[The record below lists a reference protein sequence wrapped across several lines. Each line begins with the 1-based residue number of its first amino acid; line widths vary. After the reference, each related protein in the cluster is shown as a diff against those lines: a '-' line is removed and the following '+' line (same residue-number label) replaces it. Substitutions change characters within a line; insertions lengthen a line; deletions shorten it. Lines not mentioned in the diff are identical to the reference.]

1 MTASSLIQR
10 RRNRDSR
17 QLLSNPI
24 ARTLS
29 VAGRLS
35 TRLTTVTLRGR
46 HPAGYVQLEDETR
59 LSDQQGKRMR
69 IRARSGR
76 AVSLL
81 LRRPVSYRGL
91 TFCFECWRART
102 GCVVMASTAYSVAAG
117 SRLQQR
123 RRGSSVRVGN
133 WQTSRRPRLGCGGRR
148 QEAAGVWWTGLLR
161 ERSGRTRCGP
171 SPGWPGRSRRLLA
184 GIPACGSGSHRRLRR
199 RLGRC

>member
-1 MTASSLIQR
+1 
-10 RRNRDSR
+10 
-17 QLLSNPI
+17 
-24 ARTLS
+24 
-29 VAGRLS
+29 
-35 TRLTTVTLRGR
+35 
-46 HPAGYVQLEDETR
+46 
-59 LSDQQGKRMR
+59 MR

-133 WQTSRRPRLGCGGRR
+133 WQTSRRPRLGCGGD
-148 QEAAGVWWTGLLR
+148 VK
-161 ERSGRTRCGP
+161 
-171 SPGWPGRSRRLLA
+171 
-184 GIPACGSGSHRRLRR
+184 RR
-199 RLGRC
+199 REFGGQVFSGNGRVGLVVDRVQGGQGGQEGFSLGSQACERLSLIALSPYLYGWFVSRPRFSGWSAPWAPGLIWVVGHRLWWPRRDG